1 MVPCSLL
8 EAVHPLACREAGKLV
23 PRKIDP
29 LAPPS
34 PQCCAAH
41 VSLLCSTI
49 TLVAIRMG
57 NTTTAW
63 RRLRA
68 SSWPRDSGWLALFHP
83 ILAAPARIARASD
96 PSTQSQ
102 PGCRSP
108 QLRESAAKVPRSY
121 RRLTGRGA

>member
-1 MVPCSLL
+1 MI
-8 EAVHPLACREAGKLV
+8 V

-34 PQCCAAH
+34 PRCCAAH
-41 VSLLCSTI
+41 LSILCNTR
-49 TLVAIRMG
+49 TVVAIRMG

-102 PGCRSP
+102 LGCRSP
-108 QLRESAAKVPRSY
+108 QLRESGAKALCRHQRQIELALVQTPEATPSA
-121 RRLTGRGA
+121 TWG